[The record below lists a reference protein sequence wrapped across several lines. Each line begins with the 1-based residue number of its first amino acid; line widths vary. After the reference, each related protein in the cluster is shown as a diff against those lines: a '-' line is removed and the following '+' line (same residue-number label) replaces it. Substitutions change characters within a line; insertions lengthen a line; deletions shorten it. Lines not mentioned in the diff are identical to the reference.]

1 MELEIRDASGALVR
15 QYSSD
20 TPESQVSAE
29 RYFSADWIT
38 PPQALAKAA
47 GMHRFYWDL
56 HYPRPK
62 ATEYEY
68 SLSTAFGT
76 GVPVV
81 PEGPMALPGDYRV
94 ILRVDGREQSAP
106 LTIAM
111 DPRVA
116 SDAQA
121 LSEALAVSREAQDL
135 LARHY
140 AGAAEYKFVGDR
152 ISELRDS
159 QAGNAKVMPALDRFD
174 ARMKLLHGD
183 AGDRPGNTN
192 LANIGEIL
200 RKIETDVEF
209 TDRAP
214 TEPQRRALAET
225 GQRLDRALAL
235 WHEIRGTDLARLN
248 ARLSA
253 AGVASIVIPPLDA
266 IKLKR
271 TERFARNALIASARK
286 SSPALLLDS
295 TSRRSR
301 RR

>member
-1 MELEIRDASGALVR
+1 MELEIRDAAGALVR

-20 TPESQVSAE
+20 MPESQVSAE

-47 GMHRFYWDL
+47 GTHRFYWDL
-56 HYPRPK
+56 HYPRPR

-94 ILRVDGREQSAP
+94 VLRVDGGEQAVP

-121 LSEALAVSREAQDL
+121 LSAAFAMSLEAQAL

-140 AGAAEYKFVGDR
+140 AGAAEYEFVGDR
-152 ISELRDS
+152 IKELRDA
-159 QAGNAKVMPALDRFD
+159 QAANAKVTAALNVFD
-174 ARMKLLHGD
+174 ARMQLLHGD
-183 AGDRPGNTN
+183 ASDRPDNRN

-225 GQRLDRALAL
+225 GLRLERSLAL
-235 WHEIRGTDLARLN
+235 WHEIRGSDLARLN
-248 ARLSA
+248 VRLAA
-253 AGVASIVIPPLDA
+253 AGIAPVTIPPLEA
-266 IKLKR
+266 IKL
-271 TERFARNALIASARK
+271 SGP
-286 SSPALLLDS
+286 SV
-295 TSRRSR
+295 SREMP
-301 RR
+301 